1 MKLFTFA
8 QFINEGSVKVGEVD
22 DVIIDDMTTYDGTE
36 ISAEEILGM
45 VVSNETED
53 DMVDAA
59 YQKYGQMA
67 FSKEDISNLQKA
79 WNDYNADKK
88 EAELEAEK
96 EKEGDAGTTPEDDAG
111 TSAGDDTDAAMKE
124 LGI

>member
-1 MKLFTFA
+1 MKLFTFTE
-8 QFINEGSVKVGEVD
+8 FVNEGSIKVGEVN
-22 DVIIDDMTTYDGTE
+22 DVVIDDMTTYDGTK

-45 VVSNETED
+45 VVANETED
-53 DMVDAA
+53 DMIDSA
-59 YQKYGQMA
+59 YKKYGQMA

-79 WNDYNADKK
+79 WNDYNADEK

-96 EKEGDAGTTPEDDAG
+96 EKEGTGEKGADATEG
-111 TSAGDDTDAAMKE
+111 GDDTDAAMKE

>member
-1 MKLFTFA
+1 MKLFTFTE
-8 QFINEGSVKVGEVD
+8 FVNEGSVKVGEVN
-22 DVIIDDMTTYDGTE
+22 DVVIDDMTTYDGTK

-45 VVSNETED
+45 VVANETED
-53 DMVDAA
+53 DMIDSA
-59 YQKYGQMA
+59 YKKYGQMA

-79 WNDYNADKK
+79 WNDYNADEK

-96 EKEGDAGTTPEDDAG
+96 EKEGTGEKSTDATA
-111 TSAGDDTDAAMKE
+111 AGDDTDAAMKE

>member
-1 MKLFTFA
+1 MKLFTFTE
-8 QFINEGSVKVGEVD
+8 FVNEGSVKVGEVN
-22 DVIIDDMTTYDGTE
+22 DVVIDDMTTYDGTK

-45 VVSNETED
+45 VVANETED
-53 DMVDAA
+53 DMIDSA
-59 YQKYGQMA
+59 YKKYGQMA

-79 WNDYNADKK
+79 WNDYNADEK

-96 EKEGDAGTTPEDDAG
+96 EKEGAGEKSADATA
-111 TSAGDDTDAAMKE
+111 AGDDTDAAMKE

>member
-1 MKLFTFA
+1 MKLFTFTE
-8 QFINEGSVKVGEVD
+8 FVNEGSVKVGEVN
-22 DVIIDDMTTYDGTE
+22 DVVIDDMTTYDGTE

-45 VVSNETED
+45 VVANKTED
-53 DMVDAA
+53 DMVDSV
-59 YQKYGQMA
+59 YKKYGQMA

-96 EKEGDAGTTPEDDAG
+96 EKEGAGEKGSDATEGG
-111 TSAGDDTDAAMKE
+111 GDTDAAMKE

>member
-1 MKLFTFA
+1 MKLFTFTE
-8 QFINEGSVKVGEVD
+8 FVNEGSVKVGEVN
-22 DVIIDDMTTYDGTE
+22 DVVIDDMTTYDGTK

-45 VVSNETED
+45 VVANETED
-53 DMVDAA
+53 DMIDSV
-59 YQKYGQMA
+59 YKKYGQMA

-79 WNDYNADKK
+79 WNDYNADEK

-96 EKEGDAGTTPEDDAG
+96 EKEGTGEKGADATEG
-111 TSAGDDTDAAMKE
+111 GDDTDAAMKE

>member
-1 MKLFTFA
+1 MKLFTFTE
-8 QFINEGSVKVGEVD
+8 FVNEGSVKVGEVN
-22 DVIIDDMTTYDGTE
+22 DVVIDDMTTYDGTK

-45 VVSNETED
+45 VVANETED
-53 DMVDAA
+53 DMIDSA
-59 YQKYGQMA
+59 YKKYGQMA

-79 WNDYNADKK
+79 WNDYNADEK

-96 EKEGDAGTTPEDDAG
+96 EKEGTGEKGADATEG
-111 TSAGDDTDAAMKE
+111 GDDTDAAMKE